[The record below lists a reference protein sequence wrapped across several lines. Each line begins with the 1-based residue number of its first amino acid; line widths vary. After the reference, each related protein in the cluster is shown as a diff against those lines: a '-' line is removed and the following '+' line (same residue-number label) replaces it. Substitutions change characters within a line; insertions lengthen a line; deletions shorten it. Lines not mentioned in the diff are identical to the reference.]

1 MKLIKLICL
10 TVLLGAFVVAC
21 KEKPKTEPSHREV
34 SHAIVN
40 LQKVSIGIEGMTCQ
54 IGCAKTIESKL
65 SKTEGVTSVT
75 VSFENKIGEFVFDA
89 NEISK
94 EEIAQKI
101 ASIGNGELYTTT
113 EIKEKAL

>member
-1 MKLIKLICL
+1 MFI
-10 TVLLGAFVVAC
+10 GVVAIAC
-21 KEKPKTEPSHREV
+21 KEKTKEV
-34 SHAIVN
+34 KEHKVVTHKVVD
-40 LQKVSIGIEGMTCQ
+40 LQKVAIGIEGMTCQ

-89 NEISK
+89 NAISK

-101 ASIGNGELYTTT
+101 TSIGGGELYTTT
-113 EIKEKAL
+113 DIEVKAL